1 MNTPLM
7 SHDTTPQ
14 TDRLGGRRLDSALR
28 TVTVAVALLVF
39 GFSAPM
45 VFADHMGNHLL
56 TTDQSVTECNSD
68 TGVLSATEATEPAV
82 QDKTQ
87 PVLPFNAGPH

>member
-1 MNTPLM
+1 MNTQQ
-7 SHDTTPQ
+7 TTDDLARQ
-14 TDRLGGRRLDSALR
+14 TVPASGRTLDSILR
-28 TVTVAVALLVF
+28 TLTVAVALLVF